1 MFNAPEIIMN
11 IKDIAEIYKINDSQE
26 AELENAVETLENN
39 IFLEKMGEQMIARW
53 ENMLQITPQDNDTV
67 EDRRFRVKA
76 KALERLP
83 YSYRVLV
90 RKLNVLCPE
99 GHTMLISAAHDDIQI
114 KLALTSKKM
123 ISDVTELLEEILPL
137 NMTYNVQV
145 MWNQHITLK
154 SFTHK
159 ELSKYTHKQI
169 REEVLSRVNEN
180 E

>member
-26 AELENAVETLENN
+26 AELENAVEILENN

-53 ENMLQITPQDNDTV
+53 E
-67 EDRRFRVKA
+67 K
-76 KALERLP
+76 
-83 YSYRVLV
+83 
-90 RKLNVLCPE
+90 
-99 GHTMLISAAHDDIQI
+99 IQI

-154 SFTHK
+154 TFTHK
-159 ELSKYTHKQI
+159 ELSKHTHKQI
-169 REEVLSRVNEN
+169 REEVLSLVNEN

>member
-26 AELENAVETLENN
+26 AELENAVEILENS

-76 KALERLP
+76 KALESLP

-99 GHTMLISAAHDDIQI
+99 GYTMLISATHDDIQI

-154 SFTHK
+154 TFTHK

-169 REEVLSRVNEN
+169 REEVLSLVNEN